1 MVARRIRTVGGLGP
15 ASIEQVGD
23 VPIDAATAL
32 DLALPDR
39 DWSVL
44 PEGVRRRTFPAPS
57 GDLAMV
63 EAGAEHSPRVVLI
76 PGVTGSKEDFSLML
90 PLLAAEGFR
99 GESFDL
105 AGQYESAAAGPEN
118 LLPPRSHYDHDLFV
132 EDLVALLE
140 ASTTP
145 AHVLGYSFGGTVAQ
159 IALARRPELFRSLT
173 LMSTP
178 PRPGQGFRGIKNL
191 GPLSR
196 VTTARMEASLMVW
209 GIEKN
214 LFHASPGRVRFVVH
228 RFESTRR
235 SSIDDVIALM
245 RNAPDLDSVLAA
257 STIPKLIAVGERD
270 LWPLQLHR
278 EFASTIGA
286 AISVYPTGHNPCET
300 APHQLVRD
308 LVRLYRT
315 ADAG

>member
-1 MVARRIRTVGGLGP
+1 MGDLGP
-15 ASIEQVGD
+15 PSIHQVGSA
-23 VPIDAATAL
+23 PIDTATAL

-44 PEGVRRRTFPAPS
+44 PDGVRRRVFLAPS

-63 EAGAEHSPRVVLI
+63 EAGDGPGDRVVLI

-105 AGQYESAAAGPEN
+105 AGQFESAAAGPEN
-118 LLPPRSHYDHDLFV
+118 LVPPRPRYDHDLFV
-132 EDLVALLE
+132 DDLIAILE
-140 ASTTP
+140 SSTVP

-178 PRPGQGFRGIKNL
+178 PRPGQGFRGMKNL
-191 GPLSR
+191 GRLSR

-214 LFHASPGRVRFVVH
+214 LFHAPPGRLRFVTQ

-245 RNAPDLDSVLAA
+245 RNAPDLDAVLAA
-257 STIPKLIAVGERD
+257 TAIPKLVAVGERD

-278 EFASTIGA
+278 EFANAIGA
-286 AISVYPTGHNPCET
+286 TISIYPTGHNPCET

-308 LVRLYRT
+308 LVRLYGT
-315 ADAG
+315 PESG

>member
-1 MVARRIRTVGGLGP
+1 MGDLGP
-15 ASIEQVGD
+15 PRISPAGSTPV
-23 VPIDAATAL
+23 DAATAL

-44 PEGVRRRTFPAPS
+44 PEGVRRRAFAAPS

-63 EAGAEHSPRVVLI
+63 EAGEEHGTRVVLI

-90 PLLAAEGFR
+90 PLLAAEGFH

-118 LLPPRSHYDHDLFV
+118 LSPPRPRYDHDLFV
-132 EDLVALLE
+132 GDLVAILE
-140 ASTTP
+140 SSSTP

-159 IALARRPELFRSLT
+159 IALSRRPELFRSLT

-178 PRPGQGFRGIKNL
+178 PRPGLGFRGIKNL

-196 VTTARMEASLMVW
+196 VTSARMEAALMVW

-214 LFHASPGRVRFVVH
+214 LFHASPGRVRFVTE

-235 SSIDDVIALM
+235 SSIHDVIDLM
-245 RNAPDLDSVLAA
+245 RHAPDLDSVLAA
-257 STIPKLIAVGERD
+257 SAIPKLVAVGERD
-270 LWPLQLHR
+270 LWPLPLHR
-278 EFASTIGA
+278 EFARAIGA

-308 LVRLYRT
+308 LVRLYAAPD
-315 ADAG
+315 AD